1 MEEVIKAFYN
11 AFENKDAETMVSY
24 YHDEIKFTDPA
35 FGTLEGDRAKNM
47 WRMLCQNAKDLSV
60 ESSEIIVDENQGQ
73 AHWEAKY
80 SFSQTGR
87 KVHNKIDAQFKFRD
101 GKIVEHID
109 VFNLH
114 AWARQAL
121 GFKGFL
127 LGGTSFFQRKLQQQT
142 NRMLTKFESNQSN
155 G

>member
-11 AFENKDAETMVSY
+11 AFENKDAKTMVAY
-24 YHDEIKFTDPA
+24 YHENIRFTNPV
-35 FGTLEGDRAKNM
+35 FGTQKGDRAKNM
-47 WRMLCQNAKDLSV
+47 WRMVCKNAKKLSV
-60 ESSEIIVDENQGQ
+60 KSSEIVMEADKGRV
-73 AHWEAKY
+73 HWEAQY
-80 SFSQTGR
+80 LFSQTER
-87 KVHNKIDAQFKFRD
+87 KVHNKIDAQFKFKE

-114 AWARQAL
+114 SWARQAL

-127 LGGTSFFQRKLQQQT
+127 IGDTSFFKRKLQQQT